1 MMPEILSTRELIGEI
16 TGKTSLLIKKEVELA
31 KTEIMADLQA
41 ELAMV
46 KGLGLALV
54 AALAGLN
61 LLLVAL
67 VLALAAWMPG
77 WLAAVIV
84 GVVILVLGAA
94 VGYVSWSRRVTTP
107 LALTRKT
114 LKEDVRWAKE
124 RLA

>member
-1 MMPEILSTRELIGEI
+1 MTPEILSTRELIGEI